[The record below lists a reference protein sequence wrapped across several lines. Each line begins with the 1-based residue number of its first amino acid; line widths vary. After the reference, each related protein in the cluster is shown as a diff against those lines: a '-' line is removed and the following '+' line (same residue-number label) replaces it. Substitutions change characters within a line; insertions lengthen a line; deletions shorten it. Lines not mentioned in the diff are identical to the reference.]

1 MARQGGKIR
10 GITIEIGGD
19 TSKLQNSLKQVDSAL
34 SNTQYALKD
43 INKLLKLNPGN
54 TELLSQKQ
62 ENLNK
67 AIKET
72 EERLKV
78 LRDAMKELNEEHG
91 YGATEEQRALAR
103 EIIETEQKLKSLK
116 DEMREFGSV
125 AKQQLKA
132 AGDAMKDV
140 GDKMQNIGKDLSM
153 KLTAPILAVGTLG
166 VTYNA
171 ELEQLQVLFTT
182 LTGSAEE
189 ADRVISQI
197 QADASKSPFDVQTL
211 IKANQYLISAGVSA
225 DDARQTILDLGNAI
239 AATGGGNDELDRMAM
254 NLQQIQNVGKASSQ
268 DIKQFAN
275 AGINIY
281 GLLADA
287 TGKSVKQ
294 VKEMDV
300 TYEQLSKAFALASQE
315 GGKYYGAMEAQSETL
330 NGSVNKLKSSV
341 KALLGAITKS
351 AMPIIQK
358 VIAKI
363 QDVVDWF
370 SNLDESQQETILKIA
385 AAVAAIGPALVIA
398 GKVISVLG
406 TVVSAIGTVVGVL
419 GGPLTVAIAA
429 AIAAGV
435 AIYKNW
441 NTIAE
446 TGKMLWQRTK
456 DNWTGIKNAVVD
468 AATSL
473 YNGAKEKFQAITDFI
488 SKQVD
493 KLKNL
498 FDFKWE
504 LPRIELPHFFNS
516 GNTGPLGLPKIEVE
530 WYSKAMKNG
539 MILDQP
545 TIFGASN
552 GKLLGAGEA
561 GAEVIIGANSLYD
574 MIRNASQGT
583 TVNMVVNGGNVS
595 ANELADIVM
604 DKLTN
609 TIKRNNQRW

>member
-19 TSKLQNSLKQVDSAL
+19 TTKLQNSLKQVDSAL

-54 TELLSQKQ
+54 TELLVQKQ
-62 ENLNK
+62 ENLK
-67 AIKET
+67 KSIEET
-72 EERLKV
+72 KERLRI
-78 LRDAMKELNEEHG
+78 LNDAYKELGKEGTPE
-91 YGATEEQRALAR
+91 AKAQQEALKR
-103 EIIETEQKLKSLK
+103 EIIDTEGKLKSLK
-116 DEMREFGSV
+116 KEYQDFGSV
-125 AKQQLKA
+125 AKQQLNA
-132 AGDAMKDV
+132 VGDSLKNV
-140 GDKMQNIGKDLSM
+140 GDKMSDVGKDLSM

-225 DDARQTILDLGNAI
+225 DDARKTILDLGNAI

-254 NLQQIQNVGKASSQ
+254 NLQQIKNVGKASAQ

-281 GLLADA
+281 GLLADSM
-287 TGKSVKQ
+287 GVSVEK

-300 TYEQLSKAFALASQE
+300 SYEVLAEALAKASDE
-315 GGKYYGAMEAQSETL
+315 GGKYYGAMESQSETL
-330 NGSVNKLKSSV
+330 NGSISKLKSSV
-341 KALLGAITKS
+341 SKLLGEITKS

-358 VIAKI
+358 VIGKI
-363 QDVVDWF
+363 QEIVDWF

-385 AAVAAIGPALVIA
+385 AVVAAIGPVLLII
-398 GKVISVLG
+398 GKVISVAG
-406 TVVSAIGTVVGVL
+406 TLVSAIGMLFSPMGLVITI
-419 GGPLTVAIAA
+419 IAA
-429 AIAAGV
+429 VVAAGV
-435 AIYKNW
+435 TLYKNW
-441 NTIAE
+441 DTIKA
-446 TGKMLWQRTK
+446 KLSAFWQK
-456 DNWTGIKNAVVD
+456 WKSDWEAIKNFFSNVWNNMKD
-468 AATSL
+468 KATNTFNS
-473 YNGAKEKFQAITDFI
+473 ITDFVK
-488 SKQVD
+488 KQVD

-504 LPRIELPHFFNS
+504 LPQIELPHFFNS

-595 ANELADIVM
+595 ANELAEIVM
-604 DKLTN
+604 DKLTT
-609 TIKRNNQRW
+609 TIRRNNQRW

>member
-34 SNTQYALKD
+34 SNTQLALKD

-54 TELLSQKQ
+54 TELLVQKQ
-62 ENLNK
+62 ENLK
-67 AIKET
+67 KSIEET
-72 EERLKV
+72 KERLRI
-78 LRDAMKELNEEHG
+78 LNDAYKELGKEGTPE
-91 YGATEEQRALAR
+91 AKAQQEALKR
-103 EIIETEQKLKSLK
+103 EIIDTEGKLKSLK
-116 DEMREFGSV
+116 KEYQDFGSV
-125 AKQQLKA
+125 AKQQLNA
-132 AGDAMKDV
+132 VGDSLKTV
-140 GDKMQNIGKDLSM
+140 GDKMSDVGKDLSM

-197 QADASKSPFDVQTL
+197 QADASRSPFDVQAL

-225 DDARQTILDLGNAI
+225 DDARKTILDLGNAI

-254 NLQQIQNVGKASSQ
+254 NLQQIKNVGKASAQ

-281 GLLADA
+281 GLLADSM
-287 TGKSVKQ
+287 GVSVEK
-294 VKEMDV
+294 VKEMDIS
-300 TYEQLSKAFALASQE
+300 YEVLAEALSKASSE
-315 GGKYYGAMEAQSETL
+315 GGKFNGAMESQSETL
-330 NGSVNKLKSSV
+330 TGSLNQLKSSV
-341 KALLGAITKS
+341 KSLLGEITKS
-351 AMPIIQK
+351 AMPVIKK
-358 VIAKI
+358 VIGAI
-363 QDVVDWF
+363 QNVVNWF
-370 SNLDESQQETILKIA
+370 SALDDSQKETILKIA
-385 AAVAAIGPALVIA
+385 AVVAAIGPALIIA
-398 GKVISVLG
+398 GKVVSV
-406 TVVSAIGTVVGVL
+406 IGTVISAL
-419 GGPLTVAIAA
+419 GMLLTPTGAVIAGIVALTAA
-429 AIAAGV
+429 F
-435 AIYKNW
+435 
-441 NTIAE
+441 
-446 TGKMLWQRTK
+446 
-456 DNWTGIKNAVVD
+456 IKNKDIIVNNI
-468 AATSL
+468 TSL
-473 YNGAKEKFQAITDFI
+473 VARWKNGWNDMLNTLKNIGTNLMNTAKNTFNSITDFV
-488 SKQVD
+488 SRQVE

-498 FDFKWE
+498 FNFKWE
-504 LPRIELPHFFNS
+504 LPKIELPHFFNS

-530 WYSKAMKNG
+530 WYSKAMKDG

-595 ANELADIVM
+595 ANELAEIVM
-604 DKLTN
+604 DKLTT
-609 TIKRNNQRW
+609 TIRRNNQRW

>member
-1 MARQGGKIR
+1 
-10 GITIEIGGD
+10 
-19 TSKLQNSLKQVDSAL
+19 
-34 SNTQYALKD
+34 
-43 INKLLKLNPGN
+43 
-54 TELLSQKQ
+54 
-62 ENLNK
+62 
-67 AIKET
+67 
-72 EERLKV
+72 
-78 LRDAMKELNEEHG
+78 
-91 YGATEEQRALAR
+91 
-103 EIIETEQKLKSLK
+103 
-116 DEMREFGSV
+116 
-125 AKQQLKA
+125 
-132 AGDAMKDV
+132 
-140 GDKMQNIGKDLSM
+140 
-153 KLTAPILAVGTLG
+153 
-166 VTYNA
+166 
-171 ELEQLQVLFTT
+171 LQVLFTT

-225 DDARQTILDLGNAI
+225 DDARKTILDLGNAI

-281 GLLADA
+281 GLLAEA
-287 TGKSVKQ
+287 TGKSVEK

-300 TYEQLSKAFALASQE
+300 SYEVLADALSKASQE

-385 AAVAAIGPALVIA
+385 AVVAAIGPALAII
-398 GKVISVLG
+398 GKVVSSIGSVISV
-406 TVVSAIGTVVGVL
+406 IGSVVGVL

-456 DNWTGIKNAVVD
+456 DNWAGIKNAVVD

-504 LPRIELPHFFNS
+504 LPKIELPHFFNS

-539 MILDQP
+539 MVLDQP

-595 ANELADIVM
+595 ANELAEIVM
-604 DKLTN
+604 DKLTT
-609 TIKRNNQRW
+609 TIRRNNQRW

>member
-1 MARQGGKIR
+1 MAKIR
-10 GITIEIGGD
+10 GLTIEIGGD
-19 TSKLQNSLKQVDSAL
+19 TSKLQQSLKEVDG
-34 SNTQYALKD
+34 ALKTTQSNLRD

-116 DEMREFGSV
+116 EEMREFGSV
-125 AKQQLKA
+125 TKQQLKA

-225 DDARQTILDLGNAI
+225 DDARKTILDLGNAI

-281 GLLADA
+281 GLLAEA
-287 TGKSVKQ
+287 TGKSVEQ

-300 TYEQLSKAFALASQE
+300 SYEVLAEALAKASDE
-315 GGKYYGAMEAQSETL
+315 GGKYYGAMESQSETL
-330 NGSVNKLKSSV
+330 NGSLNKLKSSV

-358 VIAKI
+358 VIGKI
-363 QDVVDWF
+363 QEIVDWF

-385 AAVAAIGPALVIA
+385 AVVAAIGPALLIM
-398 GKVISVLG
+398 GKVISVAG
-406 TVVSAIGTVVGVL
+406 TLVSAIGMLFSPMGAVITI
-419 GGPLTVAIAA
+419 IAA
-429 AIAAGV
+429 VVAAGV
-435 AIYKNW
+435 ALQKNW
-441 NTIAE
+441 DTILQKLSAFK
-446 TGKMLWQRTK
+446 TRWQN
-456 DNWTGIKNAVVD
+456 DWNAIKNWFASTFDSIKNKATNTFNSIVD
-468 AATSL
+468 FV
-473 YNGAKEKFQAITDFI
+473 K
-488 SKQVD
+488 KQVD

-504 LPRIELPHFFNS
+504 LPKIELPHFFNS

-545 TIFGASN
+545 TIFGAAN

-595 ANELADIVM
+595 ANELAEIVM
-604 DKLTN
+604 DKLTT
-609 TIKRNNQRW
+609 TIRRNNQRW

>member
-504 LPRIELPHFFNS
+504 LPRIELPHFFIS

-583 TVNMVVNGGNVS
+583 TVNMVVNGGSVS

>member
-103 EIIETEQKLKSLK
+103 EIIDTEQKLKSLK
-116 DEMREFGSV
+116 EEMRDFGSV

-583 TVNMVVNGGNVS
+583 TVNMVVNGGSVS

>member
-583 TVNMVVNGGNVS
+583 TVNMVVNGGSVS

>member
-1 MARQGGKIR
+1 MAGNRIK
-10 GITIEIGGD
+10 GIVIEIGGD
-19 TSKLQNSLKQVDSAL
+19 TTQLQKSLKQVDNAL
-34 SNTQYALKD
+34 KSTESNLKD
-43 INKLLKLNPGN
+43 INRLLKLNPSN

-72 EERLKV
+72 DERLKV

-103 EIIETEQKLKSLK
+103 EIIDTEQKLKSLK
-116 DEMREFGSV
+116 EEMRDFGSV

-281 GLLADA
+281 GLLAEA

-406 TVVSAIGTVVGVL
+406 TVVSAIGAVVGVL

-456 DNWTGIKNAVVD
+456 DNWAGIKNAVVN

-498 FDFKWE
+498 FNFKWE
-504 LPRIELPHFFNS
+504 LPKIELPHFFNS

-595 ANELADIVM
+595 ANELADIVI
-604 DKLTN
+604 DKLTSK
-609 TIKRNNQRW
+609 IQRGNQTWR

>member
-19 TSKLQNSLKQVDSAL
+19 TTKLQNSLKQVDSAL

-72 EERLKV
+72 NERLQI

-103 EIIETEQKLKSLK
+103 EIIDTEQKLKSLK
-116 DEMREFGSV
+116 EEMRDFGSV
-125 AKQQLKA
+125 TKQQLKA

-281 GLLADA
+281 GLLAEA
-287 TGKSVKQ
+287 TGKSVEK

-300 TYEQLSKAFALASQE
+300 SYEVLADALSKASQE

-385 AAVAAIGPALVIA
+385 ALVAAIGPALVIA

-406 TVVSAIGTVVGVL
+406 TVVSAIGAVVGVL

-488 SKQVD
+488 TRQVD

-504 LPRIELPHFFNS
+504 LPKIELPHFFNS

-595 ANELADIVM
+595 ANELAEIVM
-604 DKLTN
+604 DKLTT
-609 TIKRNNQRW
+609 TIRRNNQRW

>member
-473 YNGAKEKFQAITDFI
+473 YNGAKEKFQARASF
-488 SKQVD
+488 
-493 KLKNL
+493 L
-498 FDFKWE
+498 FQQSCS
-504 LPRIELPHFFNS
+504 NS
-516 GNTGPLGLPKIEVE
+516 C
-530 WYSKAMKNG
+530 
-539 MILDQP
+539 
-545 TIFGASN
+545 
-552 GKLLGAGEA
+552 
-561 GAEVIIGANSLYD
+561 
-574 MIRNASQGT
+574 R
-583 TVNMVVNGGNVS
+583 
-595 ANELADIVM
+595 
-604 DKLTN
+604 
-609 TIKRNNQRW
+609 

>member
-19 TSKLQNSLKQVDSAL
+19 TTKLQNSLKQVDSAL

-54 TELLSQKQ
+54 TELLVQKQ
-62 ENLNK
+62 ENLK
-67 AIKET
+67 KSIEET
-72 EERLKV
+72 KERLRI
-78 LRDAMKELNEEHG
+78 LNDAYKELGKEGTPE
-91 YGATEEQRALAR
+91 AKAQQEALKR
-103 EIIETEQKLKSLK
+103 EIIDTEGKLKSLK
-116 DEMREFGSV
+116 KEYQDFGSV
-125 AKQQLKA
+125 AKQQLNA
-132 AGDAMKDV
+132 VGDSLKNV
-140 GDKMQNIGKDLSM
+140 GDKMSDVGKDLSM

-171 ELEQLQVLFTT
+171 EMEQLQVLFTT

-281 GLLADA
+281 GLLADSM
-287 TGKSVKQ
+287 GVSVEK
-294 VKEMDV
+294 VKEMDIS
-300 TYEQLSKAFALASQE
+300 YEVLAEALHKASEE
-315 GGKYYGAMEAQSETL
+315 GGQFNGAMESQSETL
-330 NGSVNKLKSSV
+330 TGSLNQLKSSI
-341 KALLGAITKS
+341 KSLLGEITKS
-351 AMPIIQK
+351 AMPVIKK
-358 VIAKI
+358 VIGSI

-370 SNLDESQQETILKIA
+370 SNLDDSQKETILKIA
-385 AAVAAIGPALVIA
+385 AVVAAIGPALIIA
-398 GKVISVLG
+398 GKVVSV
-406 TVVSAIGTVVGVL
+406 IGTVISAL
-419 GGPLTVAIAA
+419 GMLFTPMGAVVAGIVALTAA
-429 AIAAGV
+429 V
-435 AIYKNW
+435 
-441 NTIAE
+441 
-446 TGKMLWQRTK
+446 
-456 DNWTGIKNAVVD
+456 IKNKDTIVNNIN
-468 AATSL
+468 SL
-473 YNGAKEKFQAITDFI
+473 VARWKNGWNDMVNTLKNIGTNLMNTAKNTFNNIVSFVQN
-488 SKQVD
+488 QVN

-498 FDFKWE
+498 FNFKWQ
-504 LPRIELPHFFNS
+504 LPKIELPHFFNS
-516 GNTGPLGLPKIEVE
+516 GNTGPLGLPKIQVE
-530 WYSKAMKNG
+530 WYSKAMQNG
-539 MILDQP
+539 IILDEP
-545 TIFGASN
+545 TIFGAAN

-583 TVNMVVNGGNVS
+583 TINMTVNGGNVS

-604 DKLTN
+604 DKLTT
-609 TIKRNNQRW
+609 TIRRNNQRW

>member
-10 GITIEIGGD
+10 GVTIEIGGD
-19 TSKLQNSLKQVDSAL
+19 TTKLQNSLKQVDSAL
-34 SNTQYALKD
+34 SNTQGALKD
-43 INKLLKLNPGN
+43 INKLLKLNPAN

-72 EERLKV
+72 DERLKV

-103 EIIETEQKLKSLK
+103 EIIDTEQKLKSLK
-116 DEMREFGSV
+116 EEMRDFGSV

-583 TVNMVVNGGNVS
+583 TVNMVVNGGSVS

>member
-10 GITIEIGGD
+10 GVTIEIGGD
-19 TSKLQNSLKQVDSAL
+19 TTKLQNSLKQVDSAL
-34 SNTQYALKD
+34 SNTQGALKD
-43 INKLLKLNPGN
+43 INKLLKLNPAN

-72 EERLKV
+72 DERLKV

>member
-19 TSKLQNSLKQVDSAL
+19 TTKLQNSLKQVDSAL
-34 SNTQYALKD
+34 SNTQGALKD

-54 TELLSQKQ
+54 TELLVQKQ
-62 ENLNK
+62 ENLK
-67 AIKET
+67 KSIEET
-72 EERLKV
+72 KERLRI
-78 LRDAMKELNEEHG
+78 LNDAYKELGKEGTPE
-91 YGATEEQRALAR
+91 AKAQQEALKR
-103 EIIETEQKLKSLK
+103 EIIDTEGKLKSLK
-116 DEMREFGSV
+116 KEYQDFGSV

-171 ELEQLQVLFTT
+171 ELEQLQALFTT

-254 NLQQIQNVGKASSQ
+254 NLQQIQNVGKASSV

-281 GLLADA
+281 GLLADSM
-287 TGKSVKQ
+287 GVSVEKA
-294 VKEMDV
+294 KDMDV
-300 TYEQLSKAFALASQE
+300 TYEQLAEALSKASSE

-406 TVVSAIGTVVGVL
+406 TVVSAIGAVVGVL

-488 SKQVD
+488 TRQVD

-504 LPRIELPHFFNS
+504 LPKIELPHFFNS

-545 TIFGASN
+545 TIFGTSN

-583 TVNMVVNGGNVS
+583 VVNMTVNGGNVS

-604 DKLTN
+604 DKLTT
-609 TIKRNNQRW
+609 TIRRNNQRW